1 MKSKMTNRS
10 RSSTRLHAQVDV
22 EHDLNHARTAR
33 AGGGSK
39 TSGPA
44 VRGGRSAVNQLR
56 ISVSTTD
63 GSAIWG
69 VRVKQ
74 LQTVVMSDETYDGPG
89 EGSELSLLRDDD
101 VFYLLSHHRK
111 RAVLLLLAAAP
122 HSRVH
127 LQQVAQT
134 LTALEEDCTLDQV
147 NRLGVKPRGFPWV
160 SRTLPRH
167 HRSDTL

>member
-1 MKSKMTNRS
+1 
-10 RSSTRLHAQVDV
+10 
-22 EHDLNHARTAR
+22 
-33 AGGGSK
+33 
-39 TSGPA
+39 
-44 VRGGRSAVNQLR
+44 
-56 ISVSTTD
+56 
-63 GSAIWG
+63 
-69 VRVKQ
+69 
-74 LQTVVMSDETYDGPG
+74 MSDETYDGPG